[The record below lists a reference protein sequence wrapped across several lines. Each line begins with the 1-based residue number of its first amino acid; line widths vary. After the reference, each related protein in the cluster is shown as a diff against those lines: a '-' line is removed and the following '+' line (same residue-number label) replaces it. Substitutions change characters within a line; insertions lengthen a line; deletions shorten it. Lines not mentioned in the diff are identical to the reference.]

1 MKLLPNL
8 VEHHYSHIL
17 YNSIIIINLS
27 YNSTVFIILI
37 YNPMGKDINNMNL
50 NQIDLNLFTIFD
62 VIYTERNLTKAG
74 KVLGITQPAVSN
86 ALSRL
91 RTTFNDNLFTR
102 TAHGMMP
109 TPIAQNVIVEVRHA
123 LNLLRTSLQEGQSF
137 EVNTASKTFNISMRD
152 ISEVVVLPK
161 LIPQL
166 KNEAPNIHITSCYIY
181 PNELAHSLSNGYL
194 DLAIESS
201 ISTPQNVHYT
211 KIQELEFACMAR
223 KDHPIFQG
231 HISLEQYCD
240 AEHIHVTN
248 GKEDT
253 TYLDSALA
261 QHNINRNVVFTGY
274 SHLITSVLVLE
285 SDAIMT
291 IPKTLASTYANYLD
305 LQVMELPI
313 EVSPLQTY
321 MFWHENVQD
330 DPANIWLRNKVLEIS
345 GMTLKD
351 NTPELSLKKES
362 WAEVS

>member
-1 MKLLPNL
+1 
-8 VEHHYSHIL
+8 
-17 YNSIIIINLS
+17 
-27 YNSTVFIILI
+27 
-37 YNPMGKDINNMNL
+37 MNL

-91 RTTFNDNLFTR
+91 RATFNDNLFTR

-109 TPIAQNVIVEVRHA
+109 TPIAQNVIVEVRQA

-137 EVNTASKTFNISMRD
+137 EVDTASKTFNISMRD
-152 ISEVVVLPK
+152 ISEVVILPK
-161 LIPQL
+161 LLPPL
-166 KNEAPNIHITSCYIY
+166 KNEAPNIHINSCYIY
-181 PNELAHSLSNGYL
+181 PNELVHSLSNGYL

-201 ISTPQNVHYT
+201 ISAPQNVHYT
-211 KIQELEFACMAR
+211 KIQELSFACIAR
-223 KDHPIFQG
+223 KNHPVFDG

-248 GKEDT
+248 GKEDS

-261 QHNINRNVVFTGY
+261 QQNISRNVVFTGY
-274 SHLITSVLVLE
+274 SHLVTSVLVLE

-291 IPKTLASTYANYLD
+291 IPKVLADTYANYLD
-305 LQVMELPI
+305 LQVIDLPI

-330 DPANIWLRNKVLEIS
+330 DPANTWLREKILETAGIPS
-345 GMTLKD
+345 KD
-351 NTPELSLKKES
+351 KNTNLSLSNES

>member
-1 MKLLPNL
+1 
-8 VEHHYSHIL
+8 
-17 YNSIIIINLS
+17 
-27 YNSTVFIILI
+27 
-37 YNPMGKDINNMNL
+37 MNL

-109 TPIAQNVIVEVRHA
+109 TPIAQNVIVEVRQA

-137 EVNTASKTFNISMRD
+137 EVASASKTFNIGMRD
-152 ISEVVVLPK
+152 ISEVVFLPK
-161 LIPQL
+161 LLPQL
-166 KNEAPNIHITSCYIY
+166 KQEAPNIHINSSYVY
-181 PNELAHSLSNGYL
+181 PNELVHSLGNGYL

-201 ISTPQNVHYT
+201 ISAPQNVHYT
-211 KIQELEFACMAR
+211 QIQELSFACIAR
-223 KDHPIFQG
+223 KNHPVFDGNIT
-231 HISLEQYCD
+231 LEQYCD

-261 QHNINRNVVFTGY
+261 QQNISRNVIFTGY
-274 SHLITSVLVLE
+274 SHLVTSVLVLE

-291 IPKTLASTYANYLD
+291 IPEVLANTYANYLD
-305 LQVMELPI
+305 LQVIELPI
-313 EVSPLQTY
+313 RVSPLLTY
-321 MFWHENVQD
+321 MYWHENVQD
-330 DPANIWLRNKVLEIS
+330 DPANIWLREKILETAGIN
-345 GMTLKD
+345 TKD
-351 NTPELSLKKES
+351 NSPNSSLNKD
-362 WAEVS
+362 ALAAMI